1 MLHYSRNHSGT
12 GCGSENAKH
21 YLCGIDSSSVVLRM
35 AYKGQGLV
43 YPYALLY
50 WRLCTGLLVPLGVIV
65 FKYGVQAYPEM
76 IASLFGMTDTATD
89 YKPTS
94 MIRLCLEIIYSIV
107 YG

>member
-21 YLCGIDSSSVVLRM
+21 YLCGIDSSGVVLRM

-50 WRLCTGLLVPLGVIV
+50 WRLCTGIACSSGCDCVQIWSTGLSGDDSVLIWYDRYS
-65 FKYGVQAYPEM
+65 YG
-76 IASLFGMTDTATD
+76 L
-89 YKPTS
+89 
-94 MIRLCLEIIYSIV
+94 
-107 YG
+107 